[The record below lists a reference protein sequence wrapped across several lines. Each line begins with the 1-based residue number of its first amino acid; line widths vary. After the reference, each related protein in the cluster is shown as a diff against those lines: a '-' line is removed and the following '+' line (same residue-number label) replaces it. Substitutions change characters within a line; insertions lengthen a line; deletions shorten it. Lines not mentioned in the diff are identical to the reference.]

1 MYLGHTLIY
10 RLIVKIV
17 RHPFTKNMRKKT
29 NIFVNIVHF
38 IYQWR
43 VSIESLI
50 DSGTWSPTD

>member
-29 NIFVNIVHF
+29 NIFVNIVDF
-38 IYQWR
+38 IYEWR
-43 VSIESLI
+43 VSIESNL
-50 DSGTWSPTD
+50 